1 MTNKLFLIKKLYLFI
16 IFQFFIINQS
26 YSEIIK
32 KFNIEGNNR
41 ISDETIIMF
50 SNLKSGEKINK
61 TKLNDALKEL
71 YYTDY
76 FKDVKIFQDNE
87 IINIQVIENPIIQK
101 IIINGVKDNKLN
113 DIVNEVTSKVL
124 KYPLIESKISD
135 QVKLLKNIL
144 KSYGYYSVELEAVVD
159 TNENNTVNL
168 TYNFDLGEIAKI
180 KKIKF
185 IGEKIFSDGT
195 LRNIIIS
202 EEDKFWKFITRN
214 NF

>member
-1 MTNKLFLIKKLYLFI
+1 MFLLYFN
-16 IFQFFIINQS
+16 FFIINQS

-32 KFNIEGNNR
+32 KFKIEGNNR

-50 SNLKSGEKINK
+50 SNLKSEKKINK

-124 KYPLIESKISD
+124 KYPLIETK
-135 QVKLLKNIL
+135 
-144 KSYGYYSVELEAVVD
+144 
-159 TNENNTVNL
+159 
-168 TYNFDLGEIAKI
+168 
-180 KKIKF
+180 
-185 IGEKIFSDGT
+185 
-195 LRNIIIS
+195 
-202 EEDKFWKFITRN
+202 
-214 NF
+214 